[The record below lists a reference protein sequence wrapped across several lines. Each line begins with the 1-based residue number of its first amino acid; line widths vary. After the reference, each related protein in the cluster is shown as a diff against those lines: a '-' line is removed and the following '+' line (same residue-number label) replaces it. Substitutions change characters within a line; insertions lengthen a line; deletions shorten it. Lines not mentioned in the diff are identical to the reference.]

1 MNHFFFSA
9 VNMGG
14 FLYLEGGVKS
24 YYLDSGEKE
33 TVNGEPFALD
43 SDGCKTPEKFPHL
56 QGRLR

>member
-1 MNHFFFSA
+1 
-9 VNMGG
+9 MGG
-14 FLYLEGGVKS
+14 FLYLEGGEKS

-43 SDGCKTPEKFPHL
+43 SDGCEAPEKFPHL